1 MSHEQAVHRLGP
13 ERNPEIDV
21 EVLAAA
27 RRLVVERG
35 YAGTSIEAIAAEAG
49 VGRPAIYRRWPSK
62 AHLMH
67 AAIYPTLDKPAEP
80 AETVEEQTKALIEGS
95 VALFGDAATRAAVPG
110 LISETR
116 ADPQLRDALVSGQVG
131 PIRTELARRV
141 QDGIDADLVR
151 RGVDSDALLDVIA
164 GAAIFALCVRD
175 VEDQEALAAAI
186 ADIVLNGILPR

>member
-21 EVLAAA
+21 AVLAAA

-35 YAGTSIEAIAAEAG
+35 YAGASIEAIAAAAG

-67 AAIYPTLDKPAEP
+67 AAIYPMLDKPAEP
-80 AETVEEQTKALIEGS
+80 AESVEEQTKALIEGS

-116 ADPQLRDALVSGQVG
+116 ADPQLRDALVTGQVG
-131 PIRTELARRV
+131 PIRAELARRV
-141 QDGIDADLVR
+141 QDGIGADLVR
-151 RGVDSDALLDVIA
+151 RGVDADALLDVIA

-186 ADIVLNGILPR
+186 TDIVLNGILPR